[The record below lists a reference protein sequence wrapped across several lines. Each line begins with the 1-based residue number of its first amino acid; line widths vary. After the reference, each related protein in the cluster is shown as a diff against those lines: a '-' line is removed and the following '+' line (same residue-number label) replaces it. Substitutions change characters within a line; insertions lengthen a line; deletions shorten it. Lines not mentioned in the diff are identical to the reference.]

1 MTEIGDGY
9 GAEVYLPQ
17 VMMAA
22 EAMQAAFKELKKI
35 LPEMNS
41 SAKGTLVIGTVKGDI
56 HDLGKNIVTAL
67 MENSWIPGH

>member
-9 GAEVYLPQ
+9 GAGKVYLPQ

-56 HDLGKNIVTAL
+56 HDLGKTL
-67 MENSWIPGH
+67 